1 MSYGHL
7 VSEVNIKL
15 KKLYEDKARLGH
27 EFLNTG
33 SGRDLNTIA
42 KIEKQIDDY
51 QEIKHVAETT
61 SDLGM
66 LPELYNI
73 AEISMPDRYIN
84 KVDVGTSS
92 KDVVRA
98 AVNKMTAVKGKSTV
112 APVVPVK
119 PSAASTASVFSAA
132 PMSSTTA
139 SVTSSV
145 TSSAPLSVASSAS
158 LASVASE
165 APLAPIKLSGTKKLV
180 PTAPKVTKVEIS
192 NAGVVVITI
201 FVVENDK
208 NKSEL
213 EYLSSQLGDQM
224 VSYPSIPMAPA
235 NTSYQGL
242 TTKKGWLVALNIPR
256 KNPNL
261 SQLQWLGAKFS
272 EVDWEK
278 FLTGKIIAS
287 STEVQTNLP
296 VIAPNSMPSGVKLS
310 LKLPAASASASA
322 SASAKALAP
331 LAPISAG
338 KLKPALVP
346 KSNLHVWS
354 QEFRNRDI
362 NMNVSLSSAPPPN
375 APQVVVD
382 MIIAVK
388 YMIKVLKA
396 PEGDRGP
403 INKTNLATFLRAII
417 NTSRNEKLSTMANKL
432 YNLIDTAMPPGTK
445 NVEAYRKLYG
455 TVDFV
460 PGQHGGADIEVMM
473 AASEEE
479 PMPDLY
485 PLPHQLSIPDSKNG
499 DFTVNA
505 RVRQG
510 VKDWSKKKI
519 SFVGNRV
526 IIDDKL
532 SEPLVPYN
540 NTVKNAL
547 FTTINGEVCTIR
559 LDDETYRK
567 IMLKLRF

>member
-33 SGRDLNTIA
+33 RDLNTIA
-42 KIEKQIDDY
+42 KIEKKIEDY

-119 PSAASTASVFSAA
+119 PLAASTSASASASSVFSAASTASVSSAA
-132 PMSSTTA
+132 P
-139 SVTSSV
+139 
-145 TSSAPLSVASSAS
+145 SVASSAS
-158 LASVASE
+158 LASVASA
-165 APLAPIKLSGTKKLV
+165 APLAPIKLSGAKKLV

-201 FVVENDK
+201 FVVENAK

-213 EYLSSQLGDQM
+213 EYLSSQLGVQM

-242 TTKKGWLVALNIPR
+242 TTKKGWLVELNIPR
-256 KNPNL
+256 KNPNH
-261 SQLQWLGAKFS
+261 SQLQWLGANFN

-278 FLTGKIIAS
+278 FLSGKIIAS
-287 STEVQTNLP
+287 STEVQTKLP
-296 VIAPNSMPSGVKLS
+296 VIAPISMPSGVKLS
-310 LKLPAASASASA
+310 LKLPAPSA
-322 SASAKALAP
+322 SASAKTPAP

-354 QEFRNRDI
+354 QEFKNRNI
-362 NMNVSLSSAPPPN
+362 NMNVSLSSAPQPN
-375 APQVVVD
+375 APQDVVD

-403 INKTNLATFLRAII
+403 INKTNLAAFLNAIK
-417 NTSRNEKLSTMANKL
+417 TSPNEQLMTMANEL
-432 YNLIDTAMPPGTK
+432 YPLINIIMPPNSS
-445 NVEAYRKLYG
+445 NVKAYSDLYKK
-455 TVDFV
+455 VDFFV

-479 PMPDLY
+479 PMPDMY

-499 DFTVNA
+499 DFTVIA